1 MTNISCSV
9 VNCVISTS
17 KELKDGY
24 DLPVYGLDNG
34 SFYNIHVPALVCIF
48 LSLISAVSVIS
59 YSFYNQHISTFF
71 EWTRCERFAV
81 YMAICD
87 GLFNISHFSD
97 HLHIVLTKSLPTP
110 KVLCTFYGFLLA
122 EFITAQNLLV
132 SNVAINVFVLIFFRK
147 KINFG
152 LRDYRLLCVIFL
164 LPALGLTVV
173 AALGQLGPNGS
184 FCYFDG
190 VTGQIANFIFTTIL
204 LCFILISN
212 IILYV
217 MSLVRIY
224 KETQAIKKT
233 LGKSYKSL
241 EASHRAA
248 KTMSLFVTA
257 FLVQW
262 WAMAMYGIWQWV
274 TDVPQLLFNFV
285 TTFSNIGGILN
296 GIVFIII
303 VRRKRVEL
311 DSIKKKP
318 DIKELTKQQAVIMQ
332 QLSNQV

>member
-1 MTNISCSV
+1 MTNSSYNV
-9 VNCVISTS
+9 VKYVISTS
-17 KELKDGY
+17 KELNDGY
-24 DLPVYGLDNG
+24 DLPVYGLANG
-34 SFYNIHVPALVCIF
+34 TFYNLHVPALVCIL

-59 YSFYNQHISTFF
+59 YSFYHQRISTFF
-71 EWTRCERFAV
+71 EWTRSERFAV

-87 GLFNISHFSD
+87 GLFNISHFAD

-110 KVLCTFYGFLLA
+110 KVLCAFYGYLLA

-132 SNVAINVFVLIFFRK
+132 SNVAINVFVLVYFRK
-147 KINFG
+147 KLNFG
-152 LRDYRLLCVIFL
+152 YRDYRLLCIIFL
-164 LPALGLTVV
+164 VPALVFTVV
-173 AALGQLGPNGS
+173 AASGQHGPNGS

-190 VTGQIANFIFTTIL
+190 VTGQISNIIFTTIL

-224 KETQAIKKT
+224 KEAQAIKKS
-233 LGKSYKSL
+233 LGKSYKAL

-248 KTMSLFVTA
+248 KTMSLFVAA

-262 WAMAMYGIWQWV
+262 WAMAMYGIWQWI

-285 TTFSNIGGILN
+285 TTFSNVGGILN

-303 VRRKRVEL
+303 MRRKRVEL
-311 DSIKKKP
+311 G
-318 DIKELTKQQAVIMQ
+318 T
-332 QLSNQV
+332 